1 MLIWKKEKVTSSA
14 HADYRTNSL
23 FAMDRIPEQNLR
35 PNVLPQKKQQKH
47 GYANANIQRDNPS
60 ATGHIQNYK
69 NKNAPDKTGAH

>member
-1 MLIWKKEKVTSSA
+1 
-14 HADYRTNSL
+14 
-23 FAMDRIPEQNLR
+23 MDHTPEQNLR